1 MFIKSLIY
9 TSCTVIILYSVL
21 AQAQQL
27 SAQMTTLESAFYH
40 RQYQQVTKML
50 NTLKDKDLD
59 AEIMAVSVAVAQN
72 DDDKETLL
80 NTLIKRHIDN
90 AKMHFTAGHLWYQ
103 IKKQSN
109 LFNKLSLVEKS
120 NKHFIRAA
128 ELAPNNPEYLVS
140 AAKALAIE
148 SGFWDSEKK
157 ASKAIV
163 DRLEAMD
170 DRYYNLAFMDYLQNT
185 QNEAL
190 ALKTAAFVGQH
201 YAQDIVLIHRAAN
214 LLWTFSAKDA
224 AQRLFASGCLIEHIA
239 LSQLPTWR
247 DTCVSSAYL
256 ALQQHGDKHRAVV
269 AMERLLGK
277 EQVQDEQHIE
287 YLMLQAELYRV
298 LTQNEKA
305 RSAYLQALDLTKARS
320 TERDIHR
327 ALAGL
332 KDK

>member
-1 MFIKSLIY
+1 MFIKSLMHA
-9 TSCTVIILYSVL
+9 SCLAIISYSAL
-21 AQAQQL
+21 IQAQQP
-27 SAQMTTLESAFYH
+27 SSPIAVLESAFYN
-40 RQYQQVTKML
+40 RQYQQVTKIL
-50 NTLKDKDLD
+50 NTLKNKELD

-72 DDDKETLL
+72 DVDKETLL

-90 AKMHFTAGHLWYQ
+90 AKVHFTAGNLWYQ
-103 IKKQSN
+103 IKQQSS

-163 DRLEAMD
+163 DRLKAID

-185 QNEAL
+185 QNEEL
-190 ALKTAAFVGQH
+190 ALKTIAYVRQR

-224 AQRLFASGCLIEHIA
+224 AQRLFTNGCLIEHIA

-247 DTCVSSAYL
+247 DACVSSAYL
-256 ALQQHGDKHRAVV
+256 ALQQHGDKQLAVD
-269 AMERLLGK
+269 AMERLLKK
-277 EQVQDEQHIE
+277 ERVKDEQHIE
-287 YLMLQAELYRV
+287 YLMLQAELYRE
-298 LTQNEKA
+298 LKQNEKA
-305 RSAYLQALDLTKARS
+305 RSTYLQALNLTKVRS
-320 TERDIHR
+320 IKRDIR
-327 ALAGL
+327 QALAVL
-332 KDK
+332 NDQ

>member
-9 TSCTVIILYSVL
+9 TSCTVIILYSAL
-21 AQAQQL
+21 TYAQQL
-27 SAQMTTLESAFYH
+27 NSQITMLESAFYH
-40 RQYQQVTKML
+40 RQYQQVTKII
-50 NTLKDKDLD
+50 NTLKDKELD
-59 AEIMAVSVAVAQN
+59 AEIMAVSVAVAQK
-72 DDDKETLL
+72 DDNKEALL

-90 AKMHFTAGHLWYQ
+90 AKVHFTAGNLWYQ
-103 IKKQSN
+103 IKQQSN

-163 DRLEAMD
+163 DRLKAMD
-170 DRYYNLAFMDYLQNT
+170 NRYYNLAFMDYLQNT
-185 QNEAL
+185 QNEEL
-190 ALKTAAFVGQH
+190 ALKTVASVGQH

-224 AQRLFASGCLIEHIA
+224 AQRLFTNGCLIEHIS

-247 DTCVSSAYL
+247 DACVSSAYL
-256 ALQQHGDKHRAVV
+256 ALQQHGDKRRAVD

-277 EQVQDEQHIE
+277 ERVQDEQHIE
-287 YLMLQAELYRV
+287 YLMLQAELY
-298 LTQNEKA
+298 LELKQSENA
-305 RSAYLQALDLTKARS
+305 RSTYLQALNLTKVRS

-332 KDK
+332 DDT